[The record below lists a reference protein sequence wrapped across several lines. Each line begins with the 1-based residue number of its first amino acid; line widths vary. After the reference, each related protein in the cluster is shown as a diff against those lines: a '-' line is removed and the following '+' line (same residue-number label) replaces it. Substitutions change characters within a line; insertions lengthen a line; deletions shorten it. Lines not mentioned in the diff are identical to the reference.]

1 LAGDAFAK
9 DLAVTTL
16 VASDLVVR
24 RDGRSIVQGVSLSAN
39 AGEFIAVVGANGAG
53 KSTLL
58 ATLAGLLKA
67 DAGRIELNG
76 TSIAQLSGTMLARTR
91 AYLPQN
97 ARCEWPIS
105 VERLV
110 ALGLT
115 PTLPVFGG
123 FTAVDQ
129 SKITRALE
137 TCDLLAQREQPA
149 TSLSGGELARAM
161 LARAF
166 VSDPALLIVDEPVAG
181 LDPSHALRAMRR
193 LRSFATEGR
202 LVIASM
208 HDLTLAARYATRI
221 IALRHGRVECD
232 GPMDGLTPDLIRA
245 VFEIE
250 ARVLGSAAQTY
261 IDYLDP

>member
-1 LAGDAFAK
+1 LAGDPFAK
-9 DLAVTTL
+9 NLAVTTL

-24 RDGRSIVQGVSLSAN
+24 RGARGIVQGVSLSAN

-58 ATLAGLLKA
+58 ATLAGLLHA

-123 FTAVDQ
+123 FTADDQ
-129 SKITRALE
+129 LKITRALE

-166 VSDPALLIVDEPVAG
+166 VSDPAVLIVDEPVAG

-193 LRSFATEGR
+193 LHSFATDGR

-232 GPMDGLTPDLIRA
+232 GPMDKLTPDLIRA
-245 VFEIE
+245 VFDIE
-250 ARVLGSAAQTY
+250 ARVLGLAARTY

>member
-1 LAGDAFAK
+1 M
-9 DLAVTTL
+9 TTL
-16 VASDLVVR
+16 LASDIVVR
-24 RDGRSIVQGVSLSAN
+24 RDGRSIVQGVSLRAA

-58 ATLAGLLKA
+58 ATLAGLLRA
-67 DAGRIELNG
+67 DSGRIELNG
-76 TSIAQLSGTMLARTR
+76 TPLLELSGTMLARTR

-123 FTAVDQ
+123 FTTDDQ
-129 SKITRALE
+129 TKITRALQS
-137 TCDLLAQREQPA
+137 CDLLAQREQPA

-181 LDPSHALRAMRR
+181 LDPSHALAAMRR
-193 LRSFATEGR
+193 LQSFATEGR

-221 IALRHGRVECD
+221 VALRQGRVECD
-232 GPMDGLTPDLIRA
+232 GPMQGLTPELIRA
-245 VFEIE
+245 VFDIE
-250 ARVLGSAAQTY
+250 AHVLGSAERTY
-261 IDYLDP
+261 IDYLDPA

>member
-1 LAGDAFAK
+1 M
-9 DLAVTTL
+9 TTL
-16 VASDLVVR
+16 VASDIVVR
-24 RDGRSIVQGVSLSAN
+24 RDARSIVQGVSLRAS

-58 ATLAGLLKA
+58 ATLAGLLRA
-67 DAGRIELNG
+67 DSGRIELNG
-76 TSIAQLSGTMLARTR
+76 TPIGQLSGSMLARTR

-123 FTAVDQ
+123 FTSDDQ
-129 SKITRALE
+129 RKITRALQA
-137 TCDLLAQREQPA
+137 CDLLAQREQPA

-181 LDPSHALRAMRR
+181 LDPSHALAAMRR

-221 IALRHGRVECD
+221 VALRHGRVECD

-245 VFEIE
+245 VFDIE
-250 ARVLGSAAQTY
+250 AHVLGSAERTY
-261 IDYLDP
+261 IDYLDPA